1 MSVSRVILKKMP
13 PEGGDL
19 FIGGGA
25 GVGGDSVDDGD
36 VYSRDDIDG
45 NDPVSQ
51 VAFDPPPSEYECE
64 DNDLAYIS

>member
-1 MSVSRVILKKMP
+1 MP

-19 FIGGGA
+19 FIVGGV
-25 GVGGDSVDDGD
+25 GVGGDSVDDVD
-36 VYSRDDIDG
+36 VCYRDDSDDG
-45 NDPVSQ
+45 DLVSQ